1 MKIGIIGAMPEEV
14 DSLKNEISNVKT
26 TEISGMTFYE
36 GVLGEKKVVVVQC
49 GMGKVN
55 AGVCA
60 HTLINMNE
68 IERREVNEAIDAA
81 DDAIYHL
88 KSARR
93 CLDSAGTWGILD
105 IFGGNMITGLLK
117 HSKMASAEREIDD
130 ARYALQKFS
139 KELRDVRGFSSIHI
153 DEFLTFA
160 DFFFDGFVMDVIVQ
174 SKISTAKKQCDDA
187 IRQVE
192 SIKKKLVVI

>member
-1 MKIGIIGAMPEEV
+1 
-14 DSLKNEISNVKT
+14 
-26 TEISGMTFYE
+26 
-36 GVLGEKKVVVVQC
+36 
-49 GMGKVN
+49 
-55 AGVCA
+55 
-60 HTLINMNE
+60 MNE
-68 IERREVNEAIDAA
+68 IERREVNEAIDVA

-93 CLDSAGTWGILD
+93 CLDSAGTWGLFD

-174 SKISTAKKQCDDA
+174 SKISTAKRQCDDA

-192 SIKKKLVVI
+192 SIRKRLVAI